1 METSNSICY
10 LADDA
15 TPPAPTVLSLCATDL
30 FFAQKATPWTTE
42 YLSHSR
48 KLKPLAG
55 RLRRTR
61 FAPYP
66 LPSCQSSSMA
76 NGKKR
81 DPTPI
86 PRTSRASAPPA
97 PRRDKEKGRETSMP
111 PCDDEPPLNDDVSDE
126 ESTEEEPL
134 SSSRTSISSNSHP
147 TIQRVLIAQPKGVG
161 NLGLVQ
167 LGAKLNWEGDTY
179 QRVIKYAE
187 KIFPVYL
194 KTETSAS
201 GQDQTDKD
209 AFKDAMMQEFD
220 DPLGNY
226 VNLWPLEQIMQCLC
240 KKFSEKTR
248 KQSAKRTMEAVQTAV
263 AGPSAPRRT
272 S

>member
-15 TPPAPTVLSLCATDL
+15 MPPAPMVLSLCTMDL
-30 FFAQKATPWTTE
+30 FFIPRVIPWATET
-42 YLSHSR
+42 LSHSG

-55 RLRRTR
+55 KLRRTR

-66 LPSCQSSSMA
+66 LPSCQFPSVA
-76 NGKKR
+76 KDKRR
-81 DPTPI
+81 DPTSIPPTLHASATPI
-86 PRTSRASAPPA
+86 PWRN
-97 PRRDKEKGRETSMP
+97 KEKGRESSIS
-111 PCDDEPPLNDDVSDE
+111 PCDDEPPLDDDVSDE
-126 ESTEEEPL
+126 ESTEELLP
-134 SSSRTSISSNSHP
+134 SSRASISRNSHP

-161 NLGLVQ
+161 ILGLVQ
-167 LGAKLNWEGDTY
+167 LGTKLNWEGDTY
-179 QRVIKYAE
+179 QRIVKHAK

-194 KTETSAS
+194 KMETSAS
-201 GQDQTDKD
+201 GQDQASKD

-220 DPLGNY
+220 DLLSNY
-226 VNLWPLEQIMQCLC
+226 VNVWPLKQIMQCLC

-248 KQSAKRTMEAVQTAV
+248 KQSAKRTMEVVQTAV
-263 AGPSAPRRT
+263 VGPSAPRKI